1 MKPST
6 LTLGTKKMRGPR
18 LGADSRFPA
27 MRNPIG
33 SNIAAEL
40 DEFDGLYLNYGM
52 FNDSLPFV
60 MQDQYD
66 SEPEELEFR
75 TAVLEN
81 DHLRATF
88 ILELGVR
95 LWSLY
100 DKDRQRDLLLNN
112 TEFRPN
118 NLAIR
123 NAWFAGGVEYNIGRR
138 GHDEQTCSPR
148 FVAKLQ
154 DSDGTPVLLCLCYL
168 HHILFVCHVHPDGI
182 FLILHSNCS
191 GGVFHSACCG
201 FSVLRAASQSDALLL
216 LLHLL

>member
-66 SEPEELEFR
+66 SEPPFWKTTTCGLPSFWNWVCASGVC
-75 TAVLEN
+75 TTKIAN
-81 DHLRATF
+81 AT
-88 ILELGVR
+88 
-95 LWSLY
+95 Y
-100 DKDRQRDLLLNN
+100 
-112 TEFRPN
+112 
-118 NLAIR
+118 
-123 NAWFAGGVEYNIGRR
+123 
-138 GHDEQTCSPR
+138 C
-148 FVAKLQ
+148 
-154 DSDGTPVLLCLCYL
+154 
-168 HHILFVCHVHPDGI
+168 
-182 FLILHSNCS
+182 
-191 GGVFHSACCG
+191 
-201 FSVLRAASQSDALLL
+201 
-216 LLHLL
+216 